1 MVANLLLL
9 VAIGAI
15 LSCPFANAFGIQ
27 TTVSK
32 RNHYLSRRISTSL
45 DLSSPSATLASKR
58 KHDLLSR
65 GNITSLNSSPSS
77 SVMMTQTTRDS
88 ANVGGIER
96 FGTASYVDLVRWFL
110 STDERSYISSKIDFR
125 PSTRGGL
132 ATGGYGAFVNENVN
146 EGELLLRV
154 PRTCCIT
161 LDDALNDV
169 ECGDRFRKLL
179 ETAGPGADT
188 VVIAGYLAKEYLLLK
203 EYDRRLQAGD
213 SDDEN
218 NAEMRRLS
226 NIKFSPYLRTL
237 PWERGINAQEHVLFW
252 EDGDVD
258 ALLKGSLAYA
268 DAVEIRANVKLA
280 TGILDGIIGPVIRKA
295 RGECVVMKEKEE
307 GFRFPWQ
314 TSSKEEEMATEDK
327 AKVLDGLEEAVRGS
341 FVISLSRAFVAPC
354 PIDGGKDED
363 RLEPVLDM
371 LQHSNTPNIRHR
383 FVEDGSIEVLAGP
396 NLKSGDELFNQY
408 KTEEDV
414 DSMAYHKFFTR
425 FGFVP
430 GVVEPVTILIAERS
444 TIFFPQRGSV

>member
-9 VAIGAI
+9 ATIGTI
-15 LSCPFANAFGIQ
+15 SCPFVAIAFGIQ
-27 TTVSK
+27 TD
-32 RNHYLSRRISTSL
+32 LSRRMSTSV
-45 DLSSPSATLASKR
+45 SSP
-58 KHDLLSR
+58 DLLSR
-65 GNITSLNSSPSS
+65 SIMTSLNSSSSS
-77 SVMMTQTTRDS
+77 SVMMTPTTRDL

-110 STDERSYISSKIDFR
+110 LTDERSYISSKIDFR
-125 PSTRGGL
+125 PSTRGGFAL
-132 ATGGYGAFVNENVN
+132 GGYGAFVHENVN

-161 LDDALNDV
+161 LDDALNDI
-169 ECGDRFRKLL
+169 ECGVGFRKLL
-179 ETAGPGADT
+179 ETGPGADT

-203 EYDRRLQAGD
+203 EYDRRLKAGD
-213 SDDEN
+213 SSDAN

-268 DAVEIRANVKLA
+268 DAVETRATVKLA

-295 RGECVVMKEKEE
+295 RGESVIMKEKEE

-314 TSSKEEEMATEDK
+314 TSSNEEEVATEDK
-327 AKVLDGLEEAVRGS
+327 AKLLDGLEEAVRGA

-371 LQHSNTPNIRHR
+371 LQHSNIPNIRHR
-383 FVEDGSIEVLAGP
+383 FVEEGSIEVLAGP

-408 KTEEDV
+408 KTEEDI

-430 GVVEPVTILIAERS
+430 GVVEPVTRLIAERS